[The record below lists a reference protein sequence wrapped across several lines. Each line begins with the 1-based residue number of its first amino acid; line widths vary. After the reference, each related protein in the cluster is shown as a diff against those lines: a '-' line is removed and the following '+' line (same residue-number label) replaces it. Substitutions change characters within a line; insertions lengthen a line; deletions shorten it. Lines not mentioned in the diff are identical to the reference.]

1 MERPGVVIAG
11 RLRHDVPVNAPDPAT
26 LAAAPAAA
34 PSPSRGDAPLRTIQV
49 VNVRWFNATAWYGM
63 MLARLLREAGHETL
77 VLGLAGTESFE
88 RARAWGLDPIPL
100 PLNAANPFTL
110 AGLYGSLHRI
120 VRDFRPHVV
129 NCHRGEAFVLW
140 GLLKAL
146 HARGPHRFGLVRTR
160 GDQRLPKGNRPNLFL
175 HTRVADAVIATNSVM
190 AGHFIH
196 EMGVPADRVHTIL
209 GGVDEAVFRFDA
221 AGRARVRA
229 EYDWADSDFVV
240 GLLGRFDAVKGQREL
255 IETVAGLRAGRW
267 GGTPRQNLR
276 LMLAGFDSATPEA
289 TVRGWL
295 REAGLEDI
303 SVITGKR
310 PDVAACISAMD
321 LGVVASLWSETIARA
336 ALEIMAC
343 DRPLVSTT
351 VGVMPDLLPH
361 GALVPPGDAAA
372 MAGAIAHAMDSPPW
386 LEILRDACGLRIES
400 LHRADFLNRTLD
412 VYRDVC
418 RGVWQG
424 SCRLN
429 GPDTPDGPD
438 TPGGPGRA

>member
-1 MERPGVVIAG
+1 MG
-11 RLRHDVPVNAPDPAT
+11 
-26 LAAAPAAA
+26 
-34 PSPSRGDAPLRTIQV
+34 GDTPLRTIQV

-88 RARAWGLDPIPL
+88 RARAWRLDPIPL

-120 VRDFRPHVV
+120 VCDFRPHVV
-129 NCHRGEAFVLW
+129 NCHRGESFVLW

-175 HTRVADAVIATNSVM
+175 HTRVADAVIATNTVM
-190 AGHFIH
+190 AEHFVN
-196 EMGVPADRVHTIL
+196 EMGVPADRVHAIL
-209 GGVDEAVFRFDA
+209 GGVDESVFRFDA
-221 AGRARVRA
+221 AGRVRVRA
-229 EYDWADSDFVV
+229 EYGWTDDDFVV
-240 GLLGRFDAVKGQREL
+240 GLLGRFDTVKGQREL

-267 GGTPRQNLR
+267 DGTPRPRLR

-289 TVRGWL
+289 AVRGWL
-295 REAGLEDI
+295 REAGVGDI

-343 DRPLVSTT
+343 NRPLVSTT

-386 LEILRDACGLRIES
+386 LEILRDACGLRIAS

-412 VYRDVC
+412 VYRGVC
-418 RGVWQG
+418 RSVWQG
-424 SCRLN
+424 TCRL
-429 GPDTPDGPD
+429 DGPVTSGD
-438 TPGGPGRA
+438 TGRG

>member
-1 MERPGVVIAG
+1 MT
-11 RLRHDVPVNAPDPAT
+11 PA
-26 LAAAPAAA
+26 
-34 PSPSRGDAPLRTIQV
+34 DAPLRTIQV

-63 MLARLLREAGHETL
+63 MLARLLREAGHEAL

-88 RARAWGLDPIPL
+88 RARAWGLDPVPL
-100 PLNAANPFTL
+100 PLNSANPFAL
-110 AGLYGSLHRI
+110 AGLYGSLHRM

-129 NCHRGEAFVLW
+129 NCHRGESFVLW

-175 HTRVADAVIATNSVM
+175 HTRVADAVITTNSVM
-190 AGHFIH
+190 AGHFVN

-209 GGVDEAVFRFDA
+209 GGVDEEMFRFDA

-229 EYDWADSDFVV
+229 EYGWSDGDFVV

-267 GGTPRQNLR
+267 DGTPRPRLR

-295 REAGLEDI
+295 REAGIGDI

-321 LGVVASLWSETIARA
+321 LGVVASKWSETIARA
-336 ALEIMAC
+336 ALEIMSC
-343 DRPLVSTT
+343 GRPLVGTS
-351 VGVMPDLLPH
+351 VGVMPDLLGPE
-361 GALVPPGDAAA
+361 ALLPPADVPALARAVARAATDPGHLRALAAA
-372 MAGAIAHAMDSPPW
+372 QARTIATLSG
-386 LEILRDACGLRIES
+386 R
-400 LHRADFLNRTLD
+400 DFLERTLA
-412 VYRDVC
+412 VYA
-418 RGVWQG
+418 
-424 SCRLN
+424 
-429 GPDTPDGPD
+429 
-438 TPGGPGRA
+438 GGRP